1 MNLTRKHDNPHFHGG
16 DLCMKGSIHYRPDR
30 KRWFVLWWHEGRGYK
45 IYKYNGEFLY
55 DERLAQK
62 LLACMQADEEKGIFR
77 IERYLY
83 QATDVIPYLK
93 SWLEAMKP
101 HLSPATYKD
110 YHNSIS
116 NHLVPWFEIN
126 NYNLHELQYDVLCRL
141 LNDIQREGKGKL
153 NVMYCLRKCLDYAHK
168 SGRIQAMPPFPERS
182 MYGIVEPEI
191 RWVSEERQFKIIRAI
206 PEIHQP
212 IFWWLKYHLRR
223 PSEAMALQKID
234 YDEYDDVFIIR
245 RAFSN
250 KKLIERT
257 KTKQVHIIPCHP
269 DFKPI
274 METMPITFEQF
285 FFVNPY
291 GKLRGKHYQHDYLV
305 DLWNKA
311 CGEVGENIEMYSGL
325 KHSSCS
331 QYINEKGL
339 SVDELQ
345 MITDHA
351 RRESV
356 LKYAKVQ
363 AEAKRR
369 LMRGKVITIP
379 ELSPRKKDT
388 DNN

>member
-1 MNLTRKHDNPHFHGG
+1 MTSK
-16 DLCMKGSIHYRPDR
+16 
-30 KRWFVLWWHEGRGYK
+30 
-45 IYKYNGEFLY
+45 
-55 DERLAQK
+55 
-62 LLACMQADEEKGIFR
+62 
-77 IERYLY
+77 
-83 QATDVIPYLK
+83 
-93 SWLEAMKP
+93 
-101 HLSPATYKD
+101 
-110 YHNSIS
+110 
-116 NHLVPWFEIN
+116 
-126 NYNLHELQYDVLCRL
+126 
-141 LNDIQREGKGKL
+141 GKGKL
-153 NVMYCLRKCLDYAHK
+153 NVLYCLRKCLDYAHK
-168 SGRIQAMPPFPERS
+168 SGRIQSMPPFPERS
-182 MYGIVEPEI
+182 MYGIVEPQI
-191 RWVSEERQFKIIRAI
+191 KWISEVRQIKIIQAI

-234 YDEYDDVFIIR
+234 YDSQDDVFIIR

-250 KKLIERT
+250 KKLIDRT

-274 METMPITFEQF
+274 MKRMPLTFEPF
-285 FFVNPY
+285 FFVNPN
-291 GKLRGKHYQHDYLV
+291 GKLSGKHYQHDYLV

-311 CGEVGENIEMYSGL
+311 CHEVGENIEMYSGL

-356 LKYAKVQ
+356 LKYASVQ

-369 LMRGKVITIP
+369 LMKGKVFTIP
-379 ELSPRKKDT
+379 DLSSTKINS
-388 DNN
+388 DN